1 MKRTSFKQLCPRIGA
16 ILLISLTICSCHS
29 GSDAPWETFA
39 KPVDAYQPRPNS
51 GNAWDEYLLSAKL
64 ATLATKKY
72 ANRADLREV
81 EESEYLARINDSLNR
96 AIQASSLPCHEE
108 FTPHDPF
115 LPRPEAAGLTAIGRG
130 LGLRIKQAAKSNSA
144 GSAATPIITA
154 QRMADHLSQG
164 DTEDAIL
171 GYWIAS
177 NARSQAV
184 NLIERIDAGT
194 LKTIGNSILASLAEA
209 PKATQTI
216 ENEHGNML
224 YGVQFVQDAYRDKNY
239 KLLHTAFYDQAN
251 PAIDYLEGM
260 RPSDRPKYFRDF
272 AAEAKI
278 YCDFAASVADQPVP
292 ERKKLEL
299 QLSGERP
306 WRKFSLHLYS
316 PVITFI
322 EARDRHITRS
332 RLFALTCLA
341 IAEGKSTGKA
351 PKEFKGLPAEATIDP
366 YSGKPFPYKRAE
378 REFKIYSVGKDGRDD
393 GGETK
398 GRGLE
403 PDITIETAPD

>member
-1 MKRTSFKQLCPRIGA
+1 MKRISLKQLCPWIGA
-16 ILLISLTICSCHS
+16 IFLTSLTIPGCHS

-64 ATLATKKY
+64 ATHAIQKY
-72 ANRADLREV
+72 AERADLREV

-96 AIQASSLPCHEE
+96 AIRASTLPCHEE
-108 FTPHDPF
+108 FTAHDPF
-115 LPRPEAAGLTAIGRG
+115 LPRPEAAGLTALGRG
-130 LGLRIKQAAKSNSA
+130 LGLRIKQASKSNSA
-144 GSAATPIITA
+144 GSATIPIIA
-154 QRMADHLSQG
+154 AHRMADHLSQG
-164 DTEDAIL
+164 DAEDAIL

-177 NARSQAV
+177 NARSQAAT
-184 NLIERIDAGT
+184 LIERIDAGA
-194 LKTIGNSILASLAEA
+194 LRTIGNSILASLAEA
-209 PKATQTI
+209 PKPESTI
-216 ENEHGNML
+216 EHEHGNML
-224 YGVQFVQDAYRDKNY
+224 YGVQFVQDAYRDKNF

-251 PAIDYLEGM
+251 PAIEYLEGM

-278 YCDFAASVADQPVP
+278 YCDYAASVADQPFP

-299 QLSGERP
+299 ELSGERP
-306 WRKFSLHLYS
+306 WRRFSFHLYT
-316 PVITFI
+316 PVISFI

-341 IAEGKSTGKA
+341 IADGKSTGKA
-351 PKEFKGLPAEATIDP
+351 PSEFKGLPANSTIDP
-366 YSGKPFPYKRAE
+366 YSGKPFPYQRAE

-403 PDITIETAPD
+403 PDITIESAPE